1 MAFTNWNDGVS
12 FSGLSATPSSFYV
25 LGGRYALVVNATWG
39 GGNVVLKQ
47 LMPDGTTYIAVDPT
61 FTADNSVIIDLPPGT
76 YQLTITTATAV
87 QGSLVRVPYR
97 AA

>member
-12 FSGLSATPSSFYV
+12 FSGLSATPASFYV
-25 LGGRYALVVNATWG
+25 LGGMYAFVVNATWG
-39 GGNVVLKQ
+39 GGNVVIKQ
-47 LMPDGTTYIAVDPT
+47 LQPDGTTYVAVSAI
-61 FTADNSVIIDLPPGT
+61 FTQDNAANVNLPPGT
-76 YQLTITTATAV
+76 YQVAITTATSV